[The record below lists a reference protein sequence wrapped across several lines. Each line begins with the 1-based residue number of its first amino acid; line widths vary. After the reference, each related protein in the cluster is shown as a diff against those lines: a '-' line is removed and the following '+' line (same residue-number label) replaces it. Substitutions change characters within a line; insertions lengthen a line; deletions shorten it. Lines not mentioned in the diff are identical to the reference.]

1 MLEAFKDIVPDISA
15 IGTHSFRSGGA
26 TAAANA
32 GVYTRPTFLSV
43 IAVGLVNRL
52 RTGMSK
58 IRYLHVCRFLML

>member
-32 GVYTRPTFLSV
+32 SV
-43 IAVGLVNRL
+43 QDRHFYASLPRG
-52 RTGMSK
+52 
-58 IRYLHVCRFLML
+58 

>member
-26 TAAANA
+26 TAAAIC
-32 GVYTRPTFLSV
+32 GRTRPTFLRV
-43 IAVGLVNRL
+43 IAAGLVNRL
-52 RTGMSK
+52 RTSMSK